1 MLGKTETGGA
11 TGGEHMHGHNEVKS
25 GGKEDKSSRQFAEN
39 IAKQPGEYLEPYMDH
54 EGKSVISAAGGGLV
68 TQFGNEQS
76 QIWKKMQE
84 AGAANTENPGVITVA
99 GINFKVDALGRMG
112 EFYQWL
118 ESKKD
123 YSFRCIDERL
133 AGQGESKVHCGCGA
147 CAALHAGLTSVS
159 PVNDGEGMENLL
171 TKELYDQNG
180 AKLPE
185 KQALLQ
191 GMEHA
196 HASRTIFVDTTAT
209 PKGLTAEAKTT
220 AQAQSGLPFI
230 VSLPIDLIKEYAKNR
245 ELDNNE
251 LSELLDV
258 LVQWNVQIAQNIIS
272 GDHNDLKPLAT
283 DSILVLDTNGSDT
296 EGVEL
301 NSTLKAN
308 LGKVIPEPRWMSVR
322 QS

>member
-1 MLGKTETGGA
+1 MVHIEQV
-11 TGGEHMHGHNEVKS
+11 EHMHKHNEVKS
-25 GGKEDKSSRQFAEN
+25 GGKEDNSSRQFAEN
-39 IAKQPGEYLEPYMDH
+39 IANEPVKYLQEYEDH
-54 EGKSVISAAGGGLV
+54 EGKRVISAAGGGLV

-112 EFYQWL
+112 KFYQWL
-118 ESKKD
+118 ESKKN

-147 CAALHAGLTSVS
+147 CAALHAGLTSFS

-171 TKELYDQNG
+171 AEELYAPNVQNG

-185 KQALLQ
+185 KQALLE

-196 HASRTIFVDTTAT
+196 HASRTIFVDTTAK
-209 PKGLTAEAKTT
+209 PKGLTAEAKAT
-220 AQAQSGLPFI
+220 AQAESGLPFI
-230 VSLPIDLIKEYAKNR
+230 VSLPIDLIKEYAIEH
-245 ELDNNE
+245 ELDNNA

-272 GDHNDLKPLAT
+272 DDHNDLKTLAT
-283 DSILVLDTNGSDT
+283 DSILVLDSNGSDT
-296 EGVEL
+296 KGVEIT
-301 NSTLKAN
+301 STLKEN
-308 LGKVIPEPRWMSVR
+308 LGKVIPEQRWMFVG
-322 QS
+322 QN